1 MSIFNFKVSVYTNI
15 KMLIILWLLCHSQ
28 NAQEHFSDLWWFKD
42 CSLWSG
48 AAGLSAGATA
58 VVASVGG
65 AAGAVI
71 GGAADLFSR
80 SKKPPSNDD
89 DDDDD
94 DNDDGFEEGEETE
107 MNLLETKE
115 LMPK

>member
-1 MSIFNFKVSVYTNI
+1 MLKNIFQICGDLKIV
-15 KMLIILWLLCHSQ
+15 LWL
-28 NAQEHFSDLWWFKD
+28 
-42 CSLWSG
+42 G

-80 SKKPPSNDD
+80 FKSPPSLEEE
-89 DDDDD
+89 
-94 DNDDGFEEGEETE
+94 DDGNEEGEETE
-107 MNLLETKE
+107 MDFLESKM
-115 LMPK
+115 LIPK